1 MKALIVDDESRVRKA
16 IRLLVHWEEHGITDI
31 QEASNGLEAMELIDS
46 EHPSIV
52 LMDMLMPLKSG
63 IDLMEWI
70 HTHAPETKFL
80 VISGHDDFEF
90 VRNTVWYNG
99 VDYILKPI
107 EEDIVNAAVAKAVT
121 TWKSEEQ
128 ERRIASQ
135 QKVQVNE
142 YRPVYAE
149 KLFTSLIE
157 DSSSHQQVVRRL
169 KEEHAIPDGLQ
180 TIRLAVL
187 QIDTTDK
194 DLYGRFGNHVDLL
207 LFAMLNICNE
217 LLSRNRTG
225 TAFRHLG
232 YQNIIILLIWD
243 TRELLVTLLSEINQ
257 GIYSIVER
265 YMHFGISPT
274 GQFPADLPE
283 LYSAGLHSIRNR
295 DLLRLNHFI
304 HESNQVNI
312 EACQP
317 VLFREVEDK
326 WKLAILSAQPKLIE
340 EAVAQWIALVR
351 KQGIITPEQ
360 LERWNRDI
368 ERFQIR
374 IIHEYAGP
382 ATNKLLSQLHEQ
394 QELIQQP
401 NPDKYILSLSEWQ
414 QYWQEALNRL
424 AQDLLSLK
432 LSGQDLIHDIT
443 MYIEQNY
450 KEDISLYDIADRFHV
465 SREYV
470 SRKFK
475 QKHQINIPEY
485 VNRLRISK
493 AKPLLQNPNLKIAM
507 IAEMVG
513 FKNEKYFSLIFKKQE
528 GLSPKEFRKLH
539 EV

>member
-16 IRLLVHWEEHGITDI
+16 IRLLVHWDEHGITDI
-31 QEASNGLEAMELIDS
+31 QEASNGLEAMEIIEND
-46 EHPSIV
+46 HPNIV
-52 LMDMLMPLKSG
+52 LLDMLMPIKSG
-63 IDLMEWI
+63 VDLMEWI
-70 HTHAPETKFL
+70 HTHAPETKFV

-90 VRNTVWYNG
+90 VRNTVWFNG

-107 EEDIVNAAVAKAVT
+107 EEEIVNAAVAKAVN

-128 ERRIASQ
+128 ERRIASK

-149 KLFTSLIE
+149 KLFTSLL
-157 DSSSHQQVVRRL
+157 DDRSAHQQVVRRL
-169 KEEHAIPDGLQ
+169 QEEHAIPDELQ

-187 QIDTTDK
+187 QIDSSDNE
-194 DLYGRFGNHVDLL
+194 LYERFGSQVDLL

-225 TAFRHLG
+225 VAFRYLG
-232 YQNIIILLIWD
+232 HQNIIILLIWD
-243 TRELLVTLLSEINQ
+243 MREPLKTLLSEINQ
-257 GIYSIVER
+257 GIFSIVER

-274 GQFPADLPE
+274 GCFPADMPE
-283 LYSAGLHSIRNR
+283 LYAAGLHSIRNR

-304 HESNQVNI
+304 HEVKPNTSTVHHPI
-312 EACQP
+312 
-317 VLFREVEDK
+317 LFSEIEDK
-326 WKLAILSAQPKLIE
+326 LKLAILSAKPKLIAE
-340 EAVAQWIALVR
+340 EVEQWVNNIR
-351 KQGIITPEQ
+351 KQGRITPEL

-368 ERFQIR
+368 DRFQIR
-374 IIHEYAGP
+374 IIHEYAGT
-382 ATNKLLSQLHEQ
+382 ATNKLLTQFYDQLAS
-394 QELIQQP
+394 IQQP

-414 QYWQEALNRL
+414 LYWQNALERL
-424 AQDLLSLK
+424 AQSLLSLK
-432 LSGQDLIHDIT
+432 LTGQDIIHDIT
-443 MYIEQNY
+443 QYIEQTY
-450 KEDISLYDIADRFHV
+450 KEDISLYDIANRFHV
-465 SREYV
+465 SREYI

-493 AKPLLQNPNLKIAM
+493 AKLLLQNPSLKIAM
-507 IAEMVG
+507 IADMVG

-539 EV
+539 ER